1 MTAQYIFQGDN
12 TKSSGANAKINHQPW
27 DCELRSR
34 GLEVLKKVK
43 CRKVLE
49 NIVNEMQRYFLCF
62 WQESWFCHAKTRKK
76 FNFIPPTS
84 DFILH
89 TPPILQISISL
100 WPNIVGTI
108 IAELDDDN
116 ICKSSLIST
125 PHICQ
130 FWYTATLFRP
140 IKSTQKR
147 A

>member
-1 MTAQYIFQGDN
+1 M
-12 TKSSGANAKINHQPW
+12 H
-27 DCELRSR
+27 
-34 GLEVLKKVK
+34 
-43 CRKVLE
+43 
-49 NIVNEMQRYFLCF
+49 RYFLCF

-89 TPPILQISISL
+89 TPPILQISILL

-130 FWYTATLFRP
+130 FWYTATLLSFVY
-140 IKSTQKR
+140 STPKIELIQDKIAKIGQNGQNSR
-147 A
+147 VLYAKTSQELRMLSRSLSDCQSTI